1 MLDRDVT
8 SGYRSG
14 MEDEYTP
21 EDLHD
26 DMEFLRKAGLIEVI
40 GVNPD
45 GQWLWAAT
53 EKSKNMSQEEL
64 LRLMGED
71 QVD

>member
-8 SGYRSG
+8 SGYSSG

-64 LRLMGED
+64 LRLMEED
-71 QVD
+71 QID

>member
-1 MLDRDVT
+1 MFDKHVT
-8 SGYRSG
+8 SGYPSG
-14 MEDEYTP
+14 MEDEYTDD
-21 EDLHD
+21 DLHD

-45 GQWLWAAT
+45 GQWLWAVT
-53 EKSKNMSQEEL
+53 EKSKTMTQEEL

>member
-1 MLDRDVT
+1 
-8 SGYRSG
+8 
-14 MEDEYTP
+14 
-21 EDLHD
+21 
-26 DMEFLRKAGLIEVI
+26 MEFLRKAGLIEVI

-53 EKSKNMSQEEL
+53 EKSKTMTQEEL